1 MVSNKNIKIKELQ
14 TTANIIR
21 QDIIRMLAKAGSGHA
36 GGSLGMADIMTVLYF
51 DILKHTPLQPKNPY
65 RDRLVLSNGHIC
77 PVLYA
82 TLARAGY
89 FPLVKLKSLRQI
101 NSGLEGHPHKSSL
114 PGIETSSGP
123 LGQGISQAVGMALAA
138 NMNKQKHHIFCITS
152 DGEHDEGQVWEAIMT
167 AHKYK
172 LDKLINI
179 IDYNGI
185 QIDGLTKDIMPL
197 NSLRQKYEAFHW
209 QVLEMNGHNIKGII
223 KTLEK
228 AKNIK
233 KPVAIIAHTILG
245 KGVSFMENKYA
256 WHGKAPSEEEKTMAL
271 KELENAK

>member
-1 MVSNKNIKIKELQ
+1 MIANKNINVKELQ

-21 QDIIRMLAKAGSGHA
+21 QDIIKMLAKAGSGHA
-36 GGSLGMADIMTVLYF
+36 GGSLGMADILTVLYF
-51 DILKHTPLQPKNPY
+51 KILKHTPLQPNNAY

-77 PVLYA
+77 PALYA

-89 FPLVKLKSLRQI
+89 FPLIKLKSLRQI
-101 NSGLEGHPHKSSL
+101 NSDLQGHPHQASL

-152 DGEHDEGQVWEAIMT
+152 DGEHNEGQVWEAIMT

-172 LDKLINI
+172 LDNLINI
-179 IDYNGI
+179 VDYNGI

-209 QVLEMNGHNIKGII
+209 QVLEMNGHNIKEII
-223 KTLEK
+223 KTLTK

-245 KGVSFMENKYA
+245 KGVSFMENQYN
-256 WHGKAPSEEEKTMAL
+256 WHGKAPSEEEKTKAL
-271 KELENAK
+271 KELEDVK